1 MITLCDNGSGSI
13 QTISGVSVCVNTN
26 FTTVPKLS
34 PSTVIKSNT
43 LQHKDVS
50 NTASLAKGTDNIYY
64 CQANGKLGS
73 VTLER
78 KSSWPSRLEWGCSV

>member
-26 FTTVPKLS
+26 FTTVPKLP
-34 PSTVIKSNT
+34 PSTVFKSNT
-43 LQHKDVS
+43 LQHKAVS

-64 CQANGKLGS
+64 CKANGKLGS

-78 KSSWPSRLEWGCSV
+78 KSSWRPRFEWGCSV